1 MRLKVLIL
9 ICIISVTNL
18 FSEIIVNY
26 PNINGFGKET
36 FSYAALELALEA
48 SGMDYK
54 IILHEYKASDIS
66 VRQMLRQ
73 GKIDIADFG
82 TSRQFEEEFLP
93 IYIPIDYGVNGWRVF
108 TIHKDNK
115 SLFSKI
121 DNIEDLRKY
130 TAGQGSGWSDNIILE
145 NAGLNV
151 IQAPQ
156 MDQLFAMVE
165 KKRFDY
171 LPLGAHTSFWH
182 VRNRINKHPNLVV
195 DDSIVLIYP
204 FARLFF
210 LQKGNTR
217 LHDIVKRGLEISIAN
232 GSFFELFKSHKNTAD
247 LFTKANLKNRKQIYI
262 ENPLMTEQF
271 KQIPE
276 KYFFN
281 LSFLE

>member
-1 MRLKVLIL
+1 MRFKVLIFV
-9 ICIISVTNL
+9 CIISTSTL

-26 PNINGFGKET
+26 PNINGLGKET
-36 FSYAALELALEA
+36 FSYAALELALKA

-82 TSRQFEEEFLP
+82 TSKQFEEEFLP

-115 SLFSKI
+115 KVFSKI
-121 DNIEDLRKY
+121 KNINDLREF
-130 TAGQGSGWSDNIILE
+130 TAGQGSGWADNIILE
-145 NAGLNV
+145 NAGLTV
-151 IQAPQ
+151 IQVPQ

-182 VRNRINKHPNLVV
+182 LRNRINTHPNLVI
-195 DDSIVLIYP
+195 DDNIVLIYP

-210 LQKGNTR
+210 LQKDNTR
-217 LHDIVKRGLEISIAN
+217 LHDIVKRGLEISLSN
-232 GSFFELFKSHKNTAD
+232 GSFLELFKSHKNTAD
-247 LFTKANLKNRKQIYI
+247 LFTKANLKNRTQIRI
-262 ENPLMTEQF
+262 ENPLMSEEF
-271 KQIPE
+271 KKIPE
-276 KYFFN
+276 KYYFD